1 MRSALFFIWAD
12 RLIEANGNIPKNPQW
27 IPRFESDHLSQQ
39 EMAAAL
45 SVTLY
50 CAYRIVPVPPPELS
64 ILAAVSNG
72 MSIEFNFTP
81 ELHLVDG
88 RIIRNIEDA
97 IVFAREQEARPGVDR
112 RDEVLHALERAR
124 GREEAHAAAHLF
136 LRWLEELE
144 MVD

>member
-1 MRSALFFIWAD
+1 MRRYS
-12 RLIEANGNIPKNPQW
+12 
-27 IPRFESDHLSQQ
+27 
-39 EMAAAL
+39 
-45 SVTLY
+45 
-50 CAYRIVPVPPPELS
+50 
-64 ILAAVSNG
+64 G
-72 MSIEFNFTP
+72 MSIQFNFTP

-97 IVFAREQEARPGVDR
+97 IAFAREQEARPGVDR

-144 MVD
+144 IVD